1 MCDADAASYCQ
12 SMPFVPGGD
21 GCPLPACS
29 VLPSTRHTVLSFVPP
44 RSLQHLNHPD
54 YISSRFLIISY
65 QPTSICLCSS
75 ATRGGIPT
83 ARPSPGSL
91 RGVDTSLWRC
101 WPISPNQNI
110 SFQSPLHQLVDIMC
124 LMKFLPEPPRK
135 CLLGTYRE
143 IPCCRRRSREGSCRA
158 WMYEKEVPW
167 SQKIRCPLQVASRL
181 CASEALHK
189 DTGLGGTVLTCV

>member
-1 MCDADAASYCQ
+1 MALKSGNCPPTHTLGSLLPSRCADLGGSVCDADAASYCQ

-124 LMKFLPEPPRK
+124 
-135 CLLGTYRE
+135 
-143 IPCCRRRSREGSCRA
+143 
-158 WMYEKEVPW
+158 
-167 SQKIRCPLQVASRL
+167 
-181 CASEALHK
+181 
-189 DTGLGGTVLTCV
+189 